1 MDDYYRF
8 AQALANGGEY
18 QGQRI
23 IGRKTLEFMRMNH
36 LPGNQD
42 LPGVS
47 VGAFSETPYEG
58 SGFGLGFSVKTDVAK
73 SQTNGSVGEYGWG
86 GMASTNFFIDPQEDM
101 LMIFMT
107 QLIPSSSYQ
116 IRQELRAIINGA
128 LVD

>member
-1 MDDYYRF
+1 M
-8 AQALANGGEY
+8 
-18 QGQRI
+18 
-23 IGRKTLEFMRMNH
+23 
-36 LPGNQD
+36 
-42 LPGVS
+42 
-47 VGAFSETPYEG
+47 
-58 SGFGLGFSVKTDVAK
+58 AK